1 VKPNAD
7 TYVQLMT
14 ACSKG
19 GQTPAA
25 VALMDEMQVKGI
37 VPTAASAA
45 AVMLALGNTRTRE
58 SATEGAQ
65 RSSAHTPFVFAN
77 LPYSL
82 YLLVVGSS
90 SRSSSCDSF
99 ASRCIC
105 I

>member
-1 VKPNAD
+1 VFCCTEPLRTGAAAPVKPNAD

-65 RSSAHTPFVFAN
+65 HICVHTMN
-77 LPYSL
+77 SL
-82 YLLVVGSS
+82 VLVAQLLLQQY
-90 SRSSSCDSF
+90 C
-99 ASRCIC
+99 
-105 I
+105 

>member
-1 VKPNAD
+1 
-7 TYVQLMT
+7 MT

-58 SATEGAQ
+58 SATEGVHHNCGYIIL
-65 RSSAHTPFVFAN
+65 SH
-77 LPYSL
+77 
-82 YLLVVGSS
+82 
-90 SRSSSCDSF
+90 
-99 ASRCIC
+99 
-105 I
+105 